1 MAEALKK
8 GLQILSDHSQNFNM
22 KTRGLMIAT
31 VVLAALAGTL
41 YWSNHHKPA
50 NNAAKIS
57 ADAPPK
63 ILSLQEGDIAAIVI
77 KKKGGEEVVLA
88 KDGAGKWRIAGP
100 KRTGADQDAVSSM
113 LSTLSSLSS
122 DRLIEEKA
130 SNLGQYGLTEP
141 TLQVSVTGKDAK
153 AQKLLVGDDTP
164 TGGGAYAK
172 LEGDPRVFSIASY
185 TKGSLDKSAKDLR
198 DKRLLAVDSE
208 KISRVELITKKQ
220 DIEFGRNKDGWQI
233 LKPKPLRADAFRVEE
248 LVRNL
253 KDAKIDV
260 SASDADEKK
269 AASEFATGSPMATA
283 RVTDESGTQELQ
295 VRKSKDGYYAKSSAV
310 EGVYKV
316 PDELAQVLNKS
327 LDDFRNK
334 KLFDLGFS
342 DPNKIEMHDGPKAY
356 ILTRSGDDWWSDG
369 KKMDASGLLPFV
381 ENIRDLS
388 ASKFVESGFTT
399 PILDLTVTSNDG
411 KRVEKVLISKD
422 GDSYIA
428 RRENETSLYEL
439 DPKTVTGLQT
449 SAAELKPAAAPSKK

>member
-1 MAEALKK
+1 
-8 GLQILSDHSQNFNM
+8 M
-22 KTRGLMIAT
+22 KSRGLMIAT
-31 VVLAALAGTL
+31 IVLAALAGTL

-50 NNAAKIS
+50 VDAAKIS

-63 ILSLQEGDIAAIVI
+63 ILALQQGDIAAIDI
-77 KKKGGEEVVLA
+77 KKKDGEEVALA
-88 KDGAGKWRIAGP
+88 KDGAGKWQITGP
-100 KRTGADQDAVSSM
+100 KRAGADQDAVSSL

-141 TLQVSVTGKDAK
+141 RLQVSITRKDAK
-153 AQKLLVGDDTP
+153 TQELLVGDDTP
-164 TGGGAYAK
+164 TGGGAYAR

-185 TKGSLDKSAKDLR
+185 TKSSLEKSAKDLR
-198 DKRLLAVDSE
+198 DKRLLTVESE

-233 LKPKPLRADAFRVEE
+233 VKPKPLRADAFQVEE

-253 KDAKIDV
+253 KDAKMDV
-260 SASDADEKK
+260 SVPDADEKK
-269 AASEFATGSPMATA
+269 AASAFATASPMATA

-295 VRKSKDGYYAKSSAV
+295 VRKSKDAYYAKSSAV

-316 PDELAQVLNKS
+316 SDELAQGLTKS

-356 ILTRSGDDWWSDG
+356 FLTRSGDDWWSDG
-369 KKMDASGLLPFV
+369 KKMDAGGLLRFV

-388 ASKFVESGFTT
+388 ASTFVESGFTT
-399 PILDLTVTSNDG
+399 PMLDLTVTSNDG
-411 KRVEKVLISKD
+411 KRVEKVFISKD

-428 RRENETSLYEL
+428 RRENEPSLYEL
-439 DPKTVTGLQT
+439 DSTAVAQLQK
-449 SAAELKPAAAPSKK
+449 SAADLKPAAASKK

>member
-1 MAEALKK
+1 
-8 GLQILSDHSQNFNM
+8 M
-22 KTRGLMIAT
+22 KSRGLMIAT

-50 NNAAKIS
+50 GDAAKIS
-57 ADAPPK
+57 AYAPPK
-63 ILSLQEGDIAAIVI
+63 ILALQEMDIAAIDI
-77 KKKGGEEVVLA
+77 KKKGGDEVALA
-88 KDGAGKWRIAGP
+88 KDGTGNWKIAGP
-100 KRTGADQDAVSSM
+100 RRTGADQDAVSSM

-141 TLQVSVTGKDAK
+141 TLQVSITRKGAK
-153 AQKLLVGDDTP
+153 TQKLLVGDDTP

-185 TKGSLDKSAKDLR
+185 TKSSLDKSAKDLR
-198 DKRLLAVDSE
+198 DKRLLTVESE

-233 LKPKPLRADAFRVEE
+233 VTPKPLRADAFQVEE

-253 KDAKIDV
+253 KDAKMDV
-260 SASDADEKK
+260 SVSDADEKK
-269 AASEFATGSPMATA
+269 AASAFATGSPMATA
-283 RVTDESGTQELQ
+283 KVTDESGTQELQ

-316 PDELAQVLNKS
+316 SDELAQGLNKS

-334 KLFDLGFS
+334 KLFDLGFN

-356 ILTRSGDDWWSDG
+356 FLTRSGDDWWSDG
-369 KKMDASGLLPFV
+369 KKMDASSLLPFV

-388 ASKFVESGFTT
+388 ARKFAESGFTT
-399 PILDLTVTSNDG
+399 PMLDLTVTSNDG

-428 RRENETSLYEL
+428 RRENEPSLYEL
-439 DPKTVTGLQT
+439 DSMAVAQLQK
-449 SAAELKPAAAPSKK
+449 SAADLKPAAAPSKK

>member
-1 MAEALKK
+1 MN
-8 GLQILSDHSQNFNM
+8 S
-22 KTRGLMIAT
+22 RGLMIAT
-31 VVLAALAGTL
+31 VILAALAGTL
-41 YWSNHHKPA
+41 YWSNHHKLADAP
-50 NNAAKIS
+50 AKIS
-57 ADAPPK
+57 ADPPPK
-63 ILSLQEGDIAAIVI
+63 ILSLPEGDIAAIVI

-185 TKGSLDKSAKDLR
+185 TKSSLDKSAKDLR

-356 ILTRSGDDWWSDG
+356 FLTRSGDDWWSDG
-369 KKMDASGLLPFV
+369 KKMDASSLLSFV

-399 PILDLTVTSNDG
+399 PMLDLKVTSNDG
-411 KRVEKVLISKD
+411 KRVEKVVLTKD

-439 DPKTVTGLQT
+439 DLKTVTGLQT

>member
-1 MAEALKK
+1 
-8 GLQILSDHSQNFNM
+8 M
-22 KTRGLMIAT
+22 KSRGLMIAT
-31 VVLAALAGTL
+31 VVLAALAGAL

-50 NNAAKIS
+50 GDAAKIS
-57 ADAPPK
+57 ADATPK
-63 ILSLQEGDIAAIVI
+63 ILSLHEGDIASIVI
-77 KKKGGEEVVLA
+77 KKKDGEEVALA
-88 KDGAGKWRIAGP
+88 KDGAGKWEITGP
-100 KRTGADQDAVSSM
+100 KRAAADQDAVSSM

-130 SNLGQYGLTEP
+130 SNLGQYGLSEP
-141 TLQVSVTGKDAK
+141 TLQVSVTGKGAK
-153 AQKLLVGDDTP
+153 TQELLVGDDTP
-164 TGGGAYAK
+164 TGGGAYAN

-185 TKGSLDKSAKDLR
+185 TKSSLDKSAKDLR
-198 DKRLLAVDSE
+198 DKRLFTVESE

-253 KDAKIDV
+253 KDAKMDV

-269 AASEFATGSPMATA
+269 AASAFATGSPMATA
-283 RVTDESGTQELQ
+283 KVTDESGTQELQ

-316 PDELAQVLNKS
+316 SDELAQVLNKS

-334 KLFDLGFS
+334 KLLDLGFS

-356 ILTRSGDDWWSDG
+356 FLTRSGDDWWSDG
-369 KKMDASGLLPFV
+369 KKMDASSLLPFV

-399 PILDLTVTSNDG
+399 PMLDLTVTSNDS
-411 KRVEKVLISKD
+411 KRVEKVFISKG

-449 SAAELKPAAAPSKK
+449 SAAELKPAAAPSKN

>member
-1 MAEALKK
+1 
-8 GLQILSDHSQNFNM
+8 M
-22 KTRGLMIAT
+22 KSRGLMIAT

-50 NNAAKIS
+50 GDAAKIS
-57 ADAPPK
+57 VDVPPK
-63 ILSLQEGDIAAIVI
+63 ILALQEGDIAAIGI
-77 KKKGGEEVVLA
+77 KKKGGEEVALA
-88 KDGAGKWRIAGP
+88 KDGAGKWEIAGP
-100 KRTGADQDAVSSM
+100 QRAAADQDAVSSM

-141 TLQVSVTGKDAK
+141 TLQVSVAGKDAK
-153 AQKLLVGDDTP
+153 TQKLLVGDDTP
-164 TGGGAYAK
+164 SGGGAYAK

-185 TKGSLDKSAKDLR
+185 TKSSLDKSAKDLR
-198 DKRLLAVDSE
+198 GKRLLTVNSE
-208 KISRVELITKKQ
+208 KISRVELISKKQ

-253 KDAKIDV
+253 KDAKMDV
-260 SASDADEKK
+260 SASDADERK
-269 AASEFATGSPMATA
+269 AASAFATGSPMATA
-283 RVTDESGTQELQ
+283 KVTDESETQELQ

-316 PDELAQVLNKS
+316 SDELAQALNKS

-356 ILTRSGDDWWSDG
+356 FLTRSGDDWWSDG

-388 ASKFVESGFTT
+388 ASRFVESGFTT
-399 PILDLTVTSNDG
+399 PMLDLTVTSNDG
-411 KRVEKVLISKD
+411 KRVEKILISKD
-422 GDSYIA
+422 SDSYIA

-439 DPKTVTGLQT
+439 DLKTVTGLQT